1 MRRCDHKF
9 AFTLVCR
16 CASAL
21 KSQPQSHSTAQRLR
35 RSPQPKSS
43 PLLPFPVV
51 PARPIARYL
60 LECSQPGRGE
70 NENPLLSWLVR
81 ASCAGPLVAAG
92 PPSPIV
98 VSEAGPDDRAGCFQ
112 YALCTPPACRTIRC
126 HRSASTARWCHS
138 VVCGARRCQIE
149 AQSRARCKSQCQRH
163 ALCTQASRHL
173 DQLSFATGS
182 WWNRQT
188 TTHYLKHTKF
198 HKHRRNCPQ
207 HVSCGT
213 VGLRLPNG
221 LAASSNSL
229 AQPVNGGENIPAT
242 IGRPWLG
249 YLPAMVKAGAWMM
262 TTPCAGLPLA

>member
-60 LECSQPGRGE
+60 LECSQPWRGE

-98 VSEAGPDDRAGCFQ
+98 VSEAGPDDRAGCFR

-126 HRSASTARWCHS
+126 RRSASTARWCHS

-213 VGLRLPNG
+213 VGLRLLMGWQRRAILWHNQSMAEKIFPLQLVG
-221 LAASSNSL
+221 RGSVTSRQWLRL
-229 AQPVNGGENIPAT
+229 AQG
-242 IGRPWLG
+242 
-249 YLPAMVKAGAWMM
+249 
-262 TTPCAGLPLA
+262 